1 MLTNVK
7 GKTGLIAERAEPA
20 ASLSRDWSR
29 PWLADGG
36 HRTFRDP
43 DFLCI
48 AGLDLGRGQIR
59 LDCAKCDKPDAVVTE
74 GGGPELVRR
83 REPPPMT
90 EVVPT
95 KLRRAREMLL
105 RIQSFYLNAFQ
116 SQIVLCLHVGYG
128 GLFGTWGSHSAPQAR
143 ILVVFS

>member
-1 MLTNVK
+1 MLQR
-7 GKTGLIAERAEPA
+7 G
-20 ASLSRDWSR
+20 SDW
-29 PWLADGG
+29 GG
-36 HRTFRDP
+36 
-43 DFLCI
+43 

-116 SQIVLCLHVGYG
+116 SQLCSVC
-128 GLFGTWGSHSAPQAR
+128 TSAMAAS
-143 ILVVFS
+143 LVPGDLTRLLRFVFWLSSPEK

>member
-43 DFLCI
+43 DFLDGNGSKI
-48 AGLDLGRGQIR
+48 RAMSDPYADIKAKIWVHVRSKPRPEMAGR
-59 LDCAKCDKPDAVVTE
+59 C
-74 GGGPELVRR
+74 
-83 REPPPMT
+83 
-90 EVVPT
+90 
-95 KLRRAREMLL
+95 
-105 RIQSFYLNAFQ
+105 
-116 SQIVLCLHVGYG
+116 
-128 GLFGTWGSHSAPQAR
+128 
-143 ILVVFS
+143 